1 MTKSLGTKVRIEIDE
16 GTLRPRNP
24 LQAAKLATEGGLIA
38 RSHTPVLPP
47 FKEYKENKALME
59 NYMRKVVVSSLFL
72 VVCVF
77 LFLLNLPC
85 DTNPILLVCCLGRL
99 TLRWTLI
106 QRL

>member
-1 MTKSLGTKVRIEIDE
+1 
-16 GTLRPRNP
+16 
-24 LQAAKLATEGGLIA
+24 
-38 RSHTPVLPP
+38 
-47 FKEYKENKALME
+47 ME
-59 NYMRKVVVSSLFL
+59 NYMGKVAVSSLFL